1 MITSH
6 SFNDREGW
14 IEKKRVRQSERASKG
29 GRSGAMDHKEKKKRN
44 VKEKGANVC
53 THLWRKHKL
62 NS

>member
-29 GRSGAMDHKEKKKRN
+29 GRGGAMDHKEKKKREMSKKKVPMYVHIYGEN
-44 VKEKGANVC
+44 
-53 THLWRKHKL
+53 T
-62 NS
+62 S